1 MEYVIGALCCGLP
14 LGVLLAYAVLCAYFA
29 KGAWRG

>member
-14 LGVLLAYAVLCAYFA
+14 LGVLLAYLTLMWYFS
-29 KGAWRG
+29 KGLFR